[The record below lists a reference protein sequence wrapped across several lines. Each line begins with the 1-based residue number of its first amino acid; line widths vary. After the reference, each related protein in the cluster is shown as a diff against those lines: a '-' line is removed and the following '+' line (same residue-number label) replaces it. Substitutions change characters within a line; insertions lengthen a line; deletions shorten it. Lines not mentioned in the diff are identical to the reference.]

1 MSEKKQKYAYWMRP
15 SMVAEIGEMLPAA
28 NATSKGDFVC
38 KAVEFYIGYLQ
49 QQKNIN
55 YLAPMLA
62 GAIKGEVR
70 SLGKDVCEI
79 LFKLAVEV
87 GLSSSVVAAVN
98 DIPTSDLDVLR
109 GNVAR
114 EIAETNGLLT
124 FEAANEWQ
132 NGGD

>member
-15 SMVAEIGEMLPAA
+15 SMVAEIEEMLPTA

-38 KAVEFYIGYLQ
+38 KAVEFYIGYLR

-62 GAIKGEVR
+62 RVVKSEVR
-70 SLGKDVCEI
+70 SLSKDVCEM

-87 GLSSSVVAAVN
+87 GLSSSVMAA
-98 DIPTSDLDVLR
+98 L
-109 GNVAR
+109 
-114 EIAETNGLLT
+114 
-124 FEAANEWQ
+124 
-132 NGGD
+132 